1 MGSVS
6 EFPDT
11 PEQEKIRQG
20 NNNSNSGE
28 TYLRAGDLS
37 MIFESGSLRYISA
50 GQNELMRMIYAAVR
64 NKDWLTIHP
73 LTKAEKI
80 RKNERSF
87 TITFRCLYR
96 SREMAFS
103 ADYTIEGKQ
112 NNSIILTMEGETL
125 TRFEKNRIGF
135 CALHTI
141 EGCSGKNCVI
151 EHTDGSTEESFF
163 PEEISPHQVF
173 KDIKSMRWLSGGIS
187 CKLDFEGDIFETE
200 DQRNWTDGSY
210 KTYSTPLSLAY
221 PVTLEKGAKIFQR
234 VSFQAE
240 GSFSISENHEKH
252 TIIRVKPEET
262 FRLPDIGVCQSSYNS
277 PPLKNETS
285 IIRSLRFDHYRADLH
300 MYEDSWQVKAD
311 KAANESVD
319 FGFPI
324 ELALFF
330 DDNMLIQI
338 ADFVKWYS
346 HNKSAIS
353 RILLYHKTQ
362 PVTPGYLA
370 NKVIPTIRNVIPEV
384 KIVTGTNA
392 NFAELNRNRPGDTG
406 NDNICYSIHPQE
418 HASDNKTL
426 IENLKAQHY
435 TVRSAMAFTGKKGI
449 TVSPVTLQRR
459 FNANI
464 SFMETPWTGKEM
476 PPQID
481 NRMMS
486 LFGACWTV
494 ASLKYLSEAGA
505 SSITFYETFGER
517 GIYQGERDPAWPSQ
531 FPSYR
536 GMIFPVYH
544 VFRYLLGIKNY
555 NGIKCTSSNPLII
568 ECLALSDGR
577 QAKLILTNFTEKDQ
591 PVSIDCYSGLFRI
604 RSLNSSSFSKAVTDY
619 RWNGIDTEK
628 TNKSQSIFI
637 LEPYSVNFI
646 EGWIKH

>member
-6 EFPDT
+6 EFPNT
-11 PEQEKIRQG
+11 PEKEKIRPG
-20 NNNSNSGE
+20 NNNTNSGE
-28 TYLRAGDLS
+28 IYLRAGDLS

-50 GQNELMRMIYAAVR
+50 GKNELIRMIYASVR
-64 NKDWLTIHP
+64 DSNWLTISP
-73 LTKAEKI
+73 LIECEKI
-80 RKNERSF
+80 KKNERSF
-87 TITFRCLYR
+87 SITFRCLYQ
-96 SREMAFS
+96 SGAMAFS
-103 ADYTIEGKQ
+103 ADYTFEGKKD
-112 NNSIILTMEGETL
+112 NTIILTMEGVTL
-125 TRFEKNRIGF
+125 TKFEKNRIGF
-135 CALHTI
+135 CVLHPI

-151 EHTDGSTEESFF
+151 DHTDGSSEESFF
-163 PEEISPHQVF
+163 PEEISPHQIF
-173 KDIKSMRWLSGGIS
+173 KDIKSMRWLSGGIN

-210 KTYSTPLSLAY
+210 KTYSTPLSLAR
-221 PVTLEKGAKIFQR
+221 PVTLEKGVKIFQR
-234 VSFQAE
+234 VRFQAE
-240 GSFSISENHEKH
+240 GSFSISELLDKH
-252 TIIRVKPEET
+252 TIIKVKPEENY
-262 FRLPDIGVCQSSYNS
+262 RLPDIGVCQSSHS
-277 PPLKNETS
+277 SIPLKKETS
-285 IIRSLRFDHYRADLH
+285 IIRLLRFDHYRVDLH
-300 MYEDSWQVKAD
+300 LFEDNWQVKAD
-311 KAANESVD
+311 KAANESID

-338 ADFVKWYS
+338 ASFVKWYS
-346 HNKSAIS
+346 QKKSAIS

-362 PVTPGYLA
+362 PVTPDYLA
-370 NKVIPTIRNVIPEV
+370 NKVIPTIRNVMPEV
-384 KIVTGTNA
+384 KIANGTNA

-418 HASDNKTL
+418 HAFDNKTL
-426 IENLKAQHY
+426 VENLKAQEY

-464 SFMETPWTGKEM
+464 SFLETPWIGKEI

-505 SSITFYETFGER
+505 NSITFYETFGER
-517 GIYQGERDPAWPSQ
+517 GIYQGERDPFWPSQ
-531 FPSYR
+531 FPSFK

-544 VFRYLLGIKNY
+544 VFRYVLGIKNY

-568 ECLALSDGR
+568 ECLALSDGK
-577 QAKLILTNFTEKDQ
+577 QAKLILTNFTGKDQ
-591 PVSIDCYSGLFRI
+591 PVSLDCYSGLFRI

-628 TNKSQSIFI
+628 IIKPKNIFS